1 MRAVLYGAAALA
13 IAALAG
19 PQTLRGAVAA
29 AAAVL
34 FEAAPFA
41 VAGALAARVLRGRP
55 WALAYLGCGCAG
67 GPSARS
73 LPATAASLL
82 LFGPWVAAARF
93 AAALLVARSLRS
105 RTACAAEAAPPL
117 ETLAAVAPAALLAG
131 VLSTLS
137 SHLDPA
143 RLSPVAA
150 VAAGALLGFGA
161 PCGLGAVAFAGA
173 LHARAPLAAAAYLCI
188 AGIADMR
195 AFGSAHART
204 PHGHDAFAYA
214 LLAAA
219 LGVVAWRHGDT
230 LVHPVLAP
238 FLAACAA
245 LALVAVA
252 THRGARAR
260 ALRAAPAVM
269 LAGAVAGAPAPEYH
283 ASETTLENVFAGER
297 LTFTGTLVHEGHAG
311 ALVRYAILCCRAD
324 AAPMVVRLQR
334 EPAFPPGTWL
344 RADGTIESGG
354 DGYAL
359 DARRIEPV
367 APPADPFVY
376 R

>member
-1 MRAVLYGAAALA
+1 MRAALYGAAALA

-41 VAGALAARVLRGRP
+41 IAAALAARVLRGRP

-73 LPATAASLL
+73 LPAAAASVL

-93 AAALLVARSLRS
+93 AAALLVARALRS
-105 RTACAAEAAPPL
+105 RSACGAVGAPPL

-131 VLSTLS
+131 VFSTLS

-143 RLSPVAA
+143 RLTPAA
-150 VAAGALLGFGA
+150 ALAAGALLGFGA

-173 LHARAPLAAAAYLCI
+173 LHARAPLAAAGYLCV
-188 AGIADMR
+188 AGIADLR
-195 AFGSAHART
+195 AFAGAHART
-204 PHGHDAFAYA
+204 AHGHDAFAYGV
-214 LLAAA
+214 LATA
-219 LGVVAWRHGDT
+219 LGIVAWRHGDA
-230 LVHPVLAP
+230 LVHPLLAP
-238 FLAACAA
+238 FLAICAA
-245 LALVAVA
+245 LALVAAA

-260 ALRAAPAVM
+260 ALRAAPAIM
-269 LAGAVAGAPAPEYH
+269 LAGAVAGAPAPEYR
-283 ASETTLENVFAGER
+283 ATETTLESIFAGER
-297 LTFTGTLVHEGHAG
+297 LTFTGTLVREGRAG

-324 AAPMVVRLQR
+324 AAPIVVRLQR
-334 EPAFPPGTWL
+334 APAFPTGTWL
-344 RADGTIESGG
+344 RADGTIESAGQ
-354 DGYAL
+354 GYAL